1 MAELDKRNSTP
12 PHTHTHTNTHT
23 HAHHTT
29 PISAIIVIHLSVFL
43 PLPPL
48 SLAFITGVH
57 GALLLYDSL
66 ATIVRVYTCVCV
78 WADKGECTAL
88 SLLTVHAV
96 ITLRAQHIASDV
108 NSWGD
113 KFTALAE
120 LWSTERMCLATFKVD
135 ALLHCSALTSPH
147 PQLTPPSHQQQ
158 QQ

>member
-12 PHTHTHTNTHT
+12 PHTHPHEHTHT
-23 HAHHTT
+23 HTRT
-29 PISAIIVIHLSVFL
+29 PYYPHQCNYCYSSEC
-43 PLPPL
+43 LPP
-48 SLAFITGVH
+48 SPPTFPCFHYGGPWSFITLWLVGH
-57 GALLLYDSL
+57 HCPC
-66 ATIVRVYTCVCV
+66 VYVCV